1 MPPPPSL
8 NESAFASYLPYW
20 WVGDGALALVDGTLV
35 RGFRLRPLS
44 VLTLPNAERNAL
56 AAFCR
61 SALNAL
67 PIGYQLQVLRQSR
80 PVSEGY
86 FRTYAELSAA
96 ENPILREQ
104 RDQSAAF
111 LRGRQ
116 LRVFD
121 FYVFLSKP
129 RAFGPLGR
137 GSLFDRLLGRRN
149 AATIAR
155 VQHLA
160 ALQELD
166 AKARAFTSALE
177 ARAPLTPLGEEEL
190 VELVFRFLNPSR
202 ARYYTP
208 ELPAHEPPPGLAAEQ
223 RHLHRP
229 LSLRQQLVHAGLS
242 YNLDTLFLDDP
253 VRPYRV
259 MGVKSLPPATEA
271 AHILPANRLPF
282 AHWLSVSL
290 SVPDSEARYESI
302 DRRRKRALAA
312 ASGWGRNVRAEE
324 QAEELEGAMR
334 AMVARDQ
341 RLFEMSIQ
349 VLFGADTLVEL
360 DRYTEMAAEQF
371 TRAMRTPFS
380 TLQMEQLPGYLGM
393 LPGNAHQALH
403 RQTLLTDNAADFLPL
418 YASAPGDKRP
428 LFLATTRTGEPYA
441 IDAAN
446 AAAEAWNWCIFGR
459 TGSGKT
465 FYVLSL
471 ATSSMLALGSPLI
484 VVDVGGKE
492 KGSYYRLV
500 QLLGGD
506 FVSVSLDGSMAI
518 NPFFSREDLYTD
530 DEGNPSREP
539 NPGKVLFLA
548 GLAKLLVTDPGQP
561 APGIIAS
568 SILEQ
573 AILSTY
579 ERLGN
584 TRPPIF
590 SDLAEE
596 LEAFVGEDKESTAL
610 ARRMAK
616 SLRAQLSTSRSRVIN
631 QQTKVNIRS
640 PFVVFDLKGIE
651 DLGDFGTVVLLVIS
665 AYVWSMIGRKRSAP
679 GWLAWVIYDE
689 VWKLLKDPTAAQLVA
704 ELYRTARKLKAGVV
718 TITQELADFLA
729 VPQASAI
736 LANATNFALLRH
748 SKGHEQVG
756 ELLQLNSRELE
767 LFRSLTPKKGHYS
780 EVFLRRGDESTIVR
794 VTPSPW
800 DYWVNTTDGVDRD
813 LEAEVVRRFGGNRLA
828 ALRYLV
834 EHHPHGAPRE
844 ATGVEAA

>member
-1 MPPPPSL
+1 
-8 NESAFASYLPYW
+8 
-20 WVGDGALALVDGTLV
+20 
-35 RGFRLRPLS
+35 
-44 VLTLPNAERNAL
+44 
-56 AAFCR
+56 
-61 SALNAL
+61 
-67 PIGYQLQVLRQSR
+67 
-80 PVSEGY
+80 
-86 FRTYAELSAA
+86 
-96 ENPILREQ
+96 
-104 RDQSAAF
+104 
-111 LRGRQ
+111 
-116 LRVFD
+116 
-121 FYVFLSKP
+121 
-129 RAFGPLGR
+129 
-137 GSLFDRLLGRRN
+137 
-149 AATIAR
+149 
-155 VQHLA
+155 
-160 ALQELD
+160 
-166 AKARAFTSALE
+166 
-177 ARAPLTPLGEEEL
+177 
-190 VELVFRFLNPSR
+190 
-202 ARYYTP
+202 
-208 ELPAHEPPPGLAAEQ
+208 
-223 RHLHRP
+223 
-229 LSLRQQLVHAGLS
+229 
-242 YNLDTLFLDDP
+242 
-253 VRPYRV
+253 

-282 AHWLSVSL
+282 DHWLSVSL

-312 ASGWGRNVRAEE
+312 ASSWGRNVRAEE
-324 QAEELEGAMR
+324 QAEDLEGAMR
-334 AMVARDQ
+334 AMVGRDQ
-341 RLFEMSIQ
+341 KLLELSVQ
-349 VLFGADTLVEL
+349 VLFGADTLTEL
-360 DRYTEMAAEQF
+360 DRYTEMAA
-371 TRAMRTPFS
+371 

-403 RQTLLTDNAADFLPL
+403 RQTVLTDNAADFLPL
-418 YASAPGDKRP
+418 YASAPGDRRP

-446 AAAEAWNWCIFGR
+446 AAAEAWNWCVFGR

-465 FYVLSL
+465 FFILSL

-518 NPFFSREDLYTD
+518 NPFFSHEDLYTD
-530 DEGNPSREP
+530 DEGNPAHEP
-539 NPGKVLFLA
+539 NPAKVLFLA

-573 AILSTY
+573 AILATY
-579 ERLGN
+579 ERLGP

-590 SDLAEE
+590 SDLADE
-596 LEAFVGEDKESTAL
+596 LEAFAGEDKESTAL

-616 SLRAQLSTSRSRVIN
+616 TLRAQLSTARARVIN

-651 DLGDFGTVVLLVIS
+651 DLGDFGTIVLLVIS

-756 ELLQLNSRELE
+756 DLLQLNSRELE
-767 LFRSLTPKKGHYS
+767 LFRTLTPKKGHYS
-780 EVFLRRGDESTIVR
+780 EVFLRRG
-794 VTPSPW
+794 
-800 DYWVNTTDGVDRD
+800 
-813 LEAEVVRRFGGNRLA
+813 
-828 ALRYLV
+828 
-834 EHHPHGAPRE
+834 
-844 ATGVEAA
+844 